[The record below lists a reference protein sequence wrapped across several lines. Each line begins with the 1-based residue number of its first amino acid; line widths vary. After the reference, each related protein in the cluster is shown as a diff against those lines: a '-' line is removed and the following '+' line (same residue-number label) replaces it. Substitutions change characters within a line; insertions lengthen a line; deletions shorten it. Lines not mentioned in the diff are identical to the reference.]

1 MVDVTI
7 VDLIIARL
15 TLNHER
21 DAVKIDESVGGIED
35 LHVAADCGFTRE
47 SVPIQP
53 ANALVQTFA
62 ERILRFQS
70 EQLAGG
76 IVEISDS
83 ALRIG
88 DDDSF
93 LDRVENG
100 FEKTFLL
107 RQAQKIILHIFRPN
121 LAEATDQLL
130 DKACFHAAA
139 GLIGILDISTR
150 R

>member
-7 VDLIIARL
+7 VDLIVAGL
-15 TLNHER
+15 TFNHER
-21 DAVKIDESVGGIED
+21 DAVKIDESIGGLED
-35 LHVAADCGFTRE
+35 LHVAAECGFPRK

-76 IVEISDS
+76 IVEVSDS

-93 LDRVENG
+93 LDRVEKG

-107 RQAQKIILHIFRPN
+107 RQTQKIILHFLRPD
-121 LAEATDQLL
+121 LAETAN
-130 DKACFHAAA
+130 
-139 GLIGILDISTR
+139 
-150 R
+150 

>member
-1 MVDVTI
+1 MVDVTA
-7 VDLIIARL
+7 VDLIVARL
-15 TLNHER
+15 ALDHER
-21 DAVKIDESVGGIED
+21 DAVKIDESVSGVED

-53 ANALVQTFA
+53 ANALVQAFS
-62 ERILRFQS
+62 ERILCLQS
-70 EQLAGG
+70 EQLTGG

-93 LDRVENG
+93 LDRVDDG

-107 RQAQKIILHIFRPN
+107 RQAQKIILHFLRPD
-121 LAEATDQLL
+121 LTETAD
-130 DKACFHAAA
+130 
-139 GLIGILDISTR
+139 
-150 R
+150 